1 MAKSLKNINPVLT
14 DLEITSL
21 DAPERINW
29 SSVSGQI
36 ISVMNIERGLFY
48 TLIELLFRPGKAVR
62 IHLFKNRKRL
72 LNPIRFLA
80 LSTTLATLVTFHYF
94 SISELSETINV
105 SISSEQDE
113 LTPFNNDLMAIIGNR
128 LIDMVKQFNN
138 LSYFFLAPA
147 GAIAAWFF
155 VRKKYTVPELAV
167 ANCYMWSMVN
177 CVTLIFTPL
186 RNYEGL
192 ENVGGGVTLFFVI
205 LYPLFFYTSFFNEGV
220 KGFVK
225 AFFVNGINYFLALL
239 FFVIFAVFTFYDI
252 ETLLKP
258 NASFF

>member
-1 MAKSLKNINPVLT
+1 MAKSLKNINPVPA
-14 DLEITSL
+14 DLELRSS
-21 DAPERINW
+21 DVPERISW
-29 SSVSGQI
+29 SSVSDQI
-36 ISVMNIERGLFY
+36 MSVMNIERGVFY

-94 SISELSETINV
+94 SISEFSETFYLDIN
-105 SISSEQDE
+105 SEQVEISPID
-113 LTPFNNDLMAIIGNR
+113 NDLIAITGNR
-128 LIDMVKQFNN
+128 LIDMLKQFTN

-177 CVTLIFTPL
+177 CVTLIFTPF
-186 RNYEGL
+186 RNFEGL
-192 ENVGGGVTLFFVI
+192 EYLGYGVTLFFGI
-205 LYPLFFYTSFFNEGV
+205 FYPLFFYTSFFNEGF

-225 AFFVNGINYFLALL
+225 AFLVNGINLFLILL
-239 FFVIFAVFTFYDI
+239 FFVIFAVFTFYDL
-252 ETLLKP
+252 EALLKP
-258 NASFF
+258 NASSF